1 MSPELGIS
9 RKQTLQQAQIYKAK
23 YAAHTEENWREM
35 TRCFGLV
42 QSLMPTC
49 VKNHVPS
56 LL

>member
-42 QSLMPTC
+42 GSRVTGGDLGLETR
-49 VKNHVPS
+49 
-56 LL
+56 